1 MKNIPLKALILV
13 LFCAVLLLSCQSSYT
28 YQIPEQTTDGWQT
41 ASLDDVGIDEKTL
54 GELVE
59 RIHDNTYQNIHSV
72 LIVKDGELVFE
83 EYFGGYEYDYQGDQ
97 FWGEFT
103 EYDIATIHNLAS
115 VTKAITSALVG
126 IAIDNGFIK
135 DVDEK
140 VFAFFPEYSHLND
153 EEKDRIT
160 LEHLLTMTSG
170 LEWNEMDV
178 SVATRDTKNDLIQLF
193 FVPDPIEYILAKPVV
208 AEAGTRWYYSGG
220 DVNLLGE
227 VIKKTT
233 GLRVDDFAEEYL
245 FTPLG
250 ITEHEWEYITPDIVY
265 TSGDLKLRPR
275 DMAKFGYL
283 YLNDGVWNGE
293 RVVSKEWIE
302 DSTREYIAIPHAGWA
317 QEYGDRY
324 GYQWF
329 LKTYYVD
336 STPFDSFMRDGW
348 GGQRITVFPDLD
360 MVVILTGGNYATYAP
375 VNEIITRYV
384 LPAIR

>member
-1 MKNIPLKALILV
+1 M
-13 LFCAVLLLSCQSSYT
+13 
-28 YQIPEQTTDGWQT
+28 
-41 ASLDDVGIDEKTL
+41 
-54 GELVE
+54 
-59 RIHDNTYQNIHSV
+59 
-72 LIVKDGELVFE
+72 
-83 EYFGGYEYDYQGDQ
+83 
-97 FWGEFT
+97 
-103 EYDIATIHNLAS
+103 HNLAS

-135 DVDEK
+135 DVNEK
-140 VFAFFPEYSHLND
+140 VYSFFPEYSQLND

-178 SVATRDTKNDLIQLF
+178 SVDTRNYENDLIQLF
-193 FVPDPIEYILAKPVV
+193 IVPDPIGYILAKPVV

-227 VIKKTT
+227 VIRKAT
-233 GLRVDDFAEEYL
+233 GLSVEDFAEKYL

-250 ITEHEWEYITPDIVY
+250 ITEYEWDYITPYIVHA
-265 TSGDLKLRPR
+265 SGNLKLRPR

-293 RVVSKEWIE
+293 RIISKEWIE
-302 DSTREYIAIPHAGWA
+302 ASTRDYASLPNDWA

-329 LKTYYVD
+329 LQTYYAD
-336 STPFDSFMRDGW
+336 STPFDSFLRDGW

-375 VNEIITRYV
+375 VNEMITRYI
-384 LPAIR
+384 LPAVR